1 MKLEQMSGLKI
12 MANNNLNYA
21 TSLFMNKRS
30 TLNEMLQRNASKF
43 VGFFVF
49 FSFCATL
56 ILLSYECPDLC

>member
-49 FSFCATL
+49 FIS
-56 ILLSYECPDLC
+56 